1 MDSNLLHLILSEL
14 NTMFSGGILRQIK
27 EESKGNFLFSIYTGT
42 EKTILI
48 RLGENDIPV
57 ICLQYEKNPPAAVP
71 SSFCMLL
78 RKYILNRRIDEITQ
92 YETQKI
98 AVIKFSDSLSS
109 ELIID
114 FTKKRGNMILLC
126 DKKIKGSY
134 FQLAEN
140 SRTDDNQLIFPPSKF
155 ENLNLPSP
163 EELCPCLINKNGKKE
178 YFLKEVENAK
188 KYSSFNEMFF
198 NFVFDKKEETD
209 LETKKKSIIS
219 AIKADLKKMAKRK
232 EAIKGDLE
240 KLLKNTANCDIG
252 NTILANIGLIP
263 EKSEIIELPNIS
275 NPDEILK
282 IELDPRKNPSEN
294 AQDYFEKFKKS
305 KRGIP
310 ILEERLQQ
318 TEEHEEYLNS
328 YLDIISET
336 DNLQELEQIEDTLK
350 HGKPISKNSFVQIS
364 SPRKYKF
371 MNFTIISGK
380 NPEQNDEVSLKIASK
395 NDMWFHARGM
405 GGSHVIIKSDK
416 NEKPPKEVIVRAAE
430 IAAYH
435 SKGKNSSKVQ
445 VIQTFARHVQKKKG
459 MAPGAVRVAKENS
472 ITVNPTNYDFLEWL
486 KKQTV

>member
-1 MDSNLLHLILSEL
+1 MQNVLTLESNKYAIKIENFEGPLDLLCHLIDKNKMDIYDIRISEIADQYIEYINAMEEANL
-14 NTMFSGGILRQIK
+14 EVTSEFLVMASTLLLIK
-27 EESKGNFLFSIYTGT
+27 SKGLLPTTVENEEELT
-42 EKTILI
+42 EEQLI
-48 RLGENDIPV
+48 ERIIE
-57 ICLQYEKNPPAAVP
+57 YK
-71 SSFCMLL
+71 
-78 RKYILNRRIDEITQ
+78 KYKEIT
-92 YETQKI
+92 K
-98 AVIKFSDSLSS
+98 KFRENYLEFS
-109 ELIID
+109 
-114 FTKKRGNMILLC
+114 KR
-126 DKKIKGSY
+126 
-134 FQLAEN
+134 F
-140 SRTDDNQLIFPPSKF
+140 FKF
-155 ENLNLPSP
+155 
-163 EELCPCLINKNGKKE
+163 
-178 YFLKEVENAK
+178 A
-188 KYSSFNEMFF
+188 
-198 NFVFDKKEETD
+198 
-209 LETKKKSIIS
+209 
-219 AIKADLKKMAKRK
+219 
-232 EAIKGDLE
+232 
-240 KLLKNTANCDIG
+240 
-252 NTILANIGLIP
+252 
-263 EKSEIIELPNIS
+263 EIIELPNIS

-328 YLDIISET
+328 YIDVISET
-336 DNLQELEQIEDTLK
+336 ENIDELKEIEDKLK
-350 HGKPISKNSFVQIS
+350 HGKPISKKSFVQIS
-364 SPRKYKF
+364 SPRKYNF

-486 KKQTV
+486 KKQNV

>member
-1 MDSNLLHLILSEL
+1 MDSNLLHFILSEL
-14 NTMFSGGILRQIK
+14 NTMLSGGVLRQIK
-27 EESKGNFLFSIYTGT
+27 EESRGCFLFTIYTGS

-48 RLGENDIPV
+48 RLEESELPV
-57 ICLQYEKNPPAAVP
+57 ICLQYGKNPPASVP

-78 RKYILNRRIDEITQ
+78 RKYILNRRIEDIVQ

-98 AVIKFSDSLSS
+98 AIIKFSDSLSS
-109 ELIID
+109 ELVID

-126 DKKIKGSY
+126 GEKIKGSY

-140 SRTDDNQLIFPPSKF
+140 SRTKDNQFVFPPSKF
-155 ENLNLPSP
+155 ENLNLPNV
-163 EELCPCLINKNGKKE
+163 EELCPCILNKNGKKE
-178 YFLKEVENAK
+178 YFLTEVENAE

-198 NFVFDKKEETD
+198 NIVFDKKEETD

-219 AIKADLKKMAKRK
+219 LIKADLKKMSRRK

-240 KLLKNTANCDIG
+240 KLIKNTANCDKG

-263 EKSEIIELPNIS
+263 HKAEIVELPNIS

-282 IELDPRKNPSEN
+282 IELDPSKNPSEN
-294 AQDYFEKFKKS
+294 AQEYFEKFKKS

-328 YLDIISET
+328 YIDIISET
-336 DNLQELEQIEDTLK
+336 DNLQELEEIEDNLR
-350 HGKPISKNSFVQIS
+350 HGKPISKNSHVQIS

-445 VIQTFARHVQKKKG
+445 VTQTFARHVQKKKG
-459 MAPGAVRVAKENS
+459 MAPGAVRVTKENS

-486 KKQTV
+486 KKQNV

>member
-14 NTMFSGGILRQIK
+14 NTMFSGGVLRQIK
-27 EESKGNFLFSIYTGT
+27 EESKGNFLFYIYTGT

-48 RLGENDIPV
+48 KIGESEIPV
-57 ICLQYEKNPPAAVP
+57 ICLQYGKNPPATVP

-78 RKYILNRRIDEITQ
+78 RKYILNRRIESIVQ

-98 AVIKFSDSLSS
+98 AIIKFSDSLSS

-114 FTKKRGNMILLC
+114 LTKKKGNMILIC
-126 DKKIKGSY
+126 SGKIKGSY
-134 FQLAEN
+134 FQLSEN
-140 SRTDDNQLIFPPSKF
+140 SKTKDNQFVYPISKF
-155 ENLNLPSP
+155 ENLNLPNS
-163 EELCPCLINKNGKKE
+163 EDLCPCLVSKNGKKE
-178 YFLKEVENAK
+178 YFLTEVENSE

-198 NFVFDKKEETD
+198 NFVFEKKEETD

-219 AIKADLKKMAKRK
+219 SIKADLKKMARRK

-240 KLLKNTANCDIG
+240 KLLKNTSNCDKG
-252 NTILANIGLIP
+252 NTLLANIGLIP
-263 EKSEIIELPNIS
+263 SKAEFIELPNIS

-294 AQDYFEKFKKS
+294 AQEYFEKFKKS

-328 YLDIISET
+328 YIDVISET
-336 DNLQELEQIEDTLK
+336 ENIDELKEIEDKLK
-350 HGKPISKNSFVQIS
+350 HGKPISKKSFVQIS
-364 SPRKYKF
+364 SPRKYNF

-380 NPEQNDEVSLKIASK
+380 NPEQNDEVSLKIANK

-486 KKQTV
+486 KKQNI